1 MFSFNFYR
9 LEIEAF
15 MNPLGFSTEII
26 RSKDN
31 PAVKYFR
38 KLMASK
44 KERQNSRLFVLEGRR
59 LVFDALKE
67 NAPVRRVFITE
78 SAVSDSAGE
87 KLAELINDNI
97 KVVIISDEIGNKISD
112 TGNTQGIFD
121 EKYENIIE
129 LKKGGK
135 YIVLYEL
142 QDPGN
147 AGMIIR
153 TADAM
158 GMDGVLFCNSCDVY
172 NPKVVRSTMGSL
184 FRVPVYRS
192 VSLENV
198 FSAAEKSNLK
208 TFAAVVDESAYDLKK
223 TSFESGGI
231 IFIGN
236 EGNGLPDEVSSACNE
251 KITIKMTGNIDSL
264 NAAMAA
270 GIMMWELTGNG

>member
-1 MFSFNFYR
+1 
-9 LEIEAF
+9 
-15 MNPLGFSTEII
+15 MNLFGFSTEII

-31 PAVKYFR
+31 PSVKFFK

-44 KERQNSRLFVLEGRR
+44 KDRQNNRLFVLEGRR

-78 SAVSDSAGE
+78 SAAADKAFGE
-87 KLAELINDNI
+87 KLSELINDDI
-97 KVVIISDEIGNKISD
+97 KVMVISDEIGNKISD
-112 TGNTQGIFD
+112 TGNTQGIFAECSFN
-121 EKYENIIE
+121 EKYENTIN

-135 YIVLYEL
+135 YIVLYQL

-192 VSLENV
+192 VSLENI
-198 FSAAEKSNLK
+198 FSAAESSDLK
-208 TFAAVVDESAYDLKK
+208 TYAAVVEESASDLKK
-223 TSFESGGI
+223 ASFDSGGI

-236 EGNGLPDEVSSACNE
+236 EGNGLPNEVSSVCNE

>member
-1 MFSFNFYR
+1 
-9 LEIEAF
+9 